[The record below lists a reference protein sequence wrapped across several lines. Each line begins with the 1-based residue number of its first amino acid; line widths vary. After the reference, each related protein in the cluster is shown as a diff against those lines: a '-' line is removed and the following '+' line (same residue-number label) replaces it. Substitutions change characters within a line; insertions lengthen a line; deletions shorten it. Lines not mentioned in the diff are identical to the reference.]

1 MMNRSVNFKIVG
13 GRVYLEII
21 EGGILMFYNEQIN
34 NSIKN
39 LVREG

>member
-1 MMNRSVNFKIVG
+1 MNRSVNFKIVG
-13 GRVYLEII
+13 GRVDLEII